1 MSYSARLPS
10 PDLITGA
17 LLLCL
22 SGLLFWACMS
32 IKDFAAVGVG
42 SAFVP
47 RLTAGLLLVVGLVLL
62 TNGWVARRA
71 PAKGEVVE
79 EGSRVFAGVP
89 AVVLSIALMAGYLAL
104 LEPLGYLF
112 ASMLY
117 GFLQILVLTKNA
129 KRNYMLFAVLA
140 ACSAAAFYYVFVQLF
155 EISLPA
161 GILG

>member
-1 MSYSARLPS
+1 MSSSIRLPS

-22 SGLLFWACMS
+22 SALLFWACLS

-62 TNGWVARRA
+62 RNGWRARAVPRENESSEQGSQVFTGTSAVA
-71 PAKGEVVE
+71 
-79 EGSRVFAGVP
+79 
-89 AVVLSIALMAGYLAL
+89 LSIALMAGYLAL

-117 GFLQILVLTKNA
+117 GFLQILVLNKNA
-129 KRNYMLFAVLA
+129 KRNYMMFAVLA

-155 EISLPA
+155 EISLPS